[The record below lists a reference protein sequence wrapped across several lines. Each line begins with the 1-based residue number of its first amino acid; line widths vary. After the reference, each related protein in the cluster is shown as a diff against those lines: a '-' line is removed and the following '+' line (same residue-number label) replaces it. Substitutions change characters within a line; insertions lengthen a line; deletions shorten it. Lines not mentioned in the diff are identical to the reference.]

1 LVRRIEEIW
10 AARFSLQP
18 IISHHAFCEPL
29 DPRGSNECSLQKKN
43 VFVAKYIWEELL
55 QEKFIFQEAGY
66 TCTFRSELEWCG
78 GRGDYDVLV
87 EIIKSEVLI

>member
-1 LVRRIEEIW
+1 MSVL
-10 AARFSLQP
+10 
-18 IISHHAFCEPL
+18 CK
-29 DPRGSNECSLQKKN
+29 KKN